1 VSGDPFLSCGL
12 GGLGWKGGPVTTP
25 FVGRAGELAAL
36 TADLDAAV
44 RGHGGVVLV
53 AGEPGIGKTR
63 LAEELAARAMMRGA
77 VVLWGRCWEGAGA
90 PAFWPWVQVIRG
102 YLQGQAEDLASLRHD
117 LGAGAADIAQ
127 LVPAVHDRIPDL
139 PAPPPLEPEAA
150 RFRLFDSLAGFLR
163 TAAAR
168 RPLVLVLDDLHWA
181 DVPSLALLRFMSR
194 ELDGGEG
201 SSPLVLGSYRHT
213 EVDQGHPLLG
223 AVADLTRGQ
232 HRWLLLGGLGQQEV
246 AGFMAL
252 VAGAEPSAELAAEV
266 YRQTDGNPFFVT
278 EVVRL
283 LASQGSWDQLD
294 PAAKGS
300 MALGTLPEGVRA
312 VVAERLGRLS
322 SDCRRILEI
331 ASVVGRDFELRVL
344 QPVSGLDAG
353 QLLMLL
359 EEAEAARLVG
369 VVPGELSRWRFA
381 HALVREV
388 LYEGL
393 LAARRVRLHGLVA
406 DALEAVHAAEPGPHL
421 AELAHHL
428 VEAAP
433 GSEKT
438 AARAVQMATAAGR
451 RSMEMLAWEDAAE
464 LFQRALA
471 ALELTERPGLQQRCE
486 LLLAV
491 GEARMAASDV
501 PAARTAYQQAGEL
514 ARRIGSPE
522 ALARAGLGLGLEFTS
537 MIVDPA
543 QVGMLEDALATL
555 GEPDSPLRARV
566 LAGLAR
572 TLVST
577 PQVER
582 RLALSEDAV
591 RMARRLGD
599 PATLAA
605 VLFGRHLAIRGS
617 ERAEAAGERL
627 AITTEAVGL
636 AEQIGDR
643 ALALRGRGL
652 RRIDLLELGD
662 LAGYDADLA
671 AAERAAEELRQLR
684 YRWPLPLAHATRA
697 LLAGRFAQAEE
708 LMEQGLAAG
717 RRAGDQALE
726 PYYIGVI
733 ATLRLMQGRFS
744 ELIEL
749 YRDAAARFPGM
760 AVFRAGVALALAET
774 GHADQA
780 RAELEQLAA
789 GDLAAVPRDPT
800 WSFTLAVLGMA
811 CYHLGEAG
819 IAGKLHPLLEPY
831 ADRNIVT
838 GRVGAI
844 CLGPAAYFLG
854 LLDLTR
860 SLPDRALRRFQQAAA
875 LAGRMQA
882 RPMMAMSAE
891 GQAQALLAL
900 DRPGD
905 RQQAIILLDEVTFT
919 AQALG
924 IRGLGERAATMRTA
938 AMAAPRASA
947 WPAGLTGREVEVL
960 RLIAAGQSNRA
971 IAQALFISPNT
982 VLHHVSSIFAKLGV
996 ANRAEAAAYA
1006 IRRGLAG

>member
-1 VSGDPFLSCGL
+1 M
-12 GGLGWKGGPVTTP
+12 TTP

-44 RGHGGVVLV
+44 GGRGGVVLV

-63 LAEELAARAMMRGA
+63 LAEELAARATARGA

-90 PAFWPWVQVIRG
+90 PSFWPWVQVVRG
-102 YLQGQAEDLASLRHD
+102 YVQVQAGDPASLRHD
-117 LGAGAADIAQ
+117 LGSGAADIAQ
-127 LVPAVHDRIPDL
+127 LVPAVHDCIPDL
-139 PAPPPLEPEAA
+139 PAPSPLEPEAA

-168 RPLVLVLDDLHWA
+168 RPLLLVLDDLHWA

-194 ELDGGEG
+194 ELEG
-201 SSPLVLGSYRHT
+201 TGPLVVGSYRQS
-213 EVDQGHPLLG
+213 EVGQGHPLLA

-232 HRWLLLGGLGQQEV
+232 HRWLLLGGLGQRDV
-246 AGFMAL
+246 ASFVAL
-252 VAGAEPSAELAAEV
+252 VAGAEPSTELAAEV

-283 LASQGSWDQLD
+283 LASQGRLD
-294 PAAKGS
+294 PAARD
-300 MALGTLPEGVRA
+300 AAVLGGGLPEGVMA

-322 SDCRRILEI
+322 GDCRRILEV
-331 ASVVGRDFELRVL
+331 AAVVGRDFELRVL
-344 QPVSGLDAG
+344 QPASGLDAER
-353 QLLMLL
+353 LLVLL
-359 EEAEAARLVG
+359 EEAEAARVVG
-369 VVPGELSRWRFA
+369 AVPGGLSRWRFA

-393 LAARRVRLHGLVA
+393 LAARRVRLHGLVGE
-406 DALEAVHAAEPGPHL
+406 ALEAVYTADPGPHL

-433 GSEKT
+433 GREET
-438 AARAVQMATAAGR
+438 AAKAVQVATLAGR
-451 RSMEMLAWEDAAE
+451 RALEVLAWEDAAE
-464 LFQRALA
+464 LFERALA
-471 ALELTERPGLQQRCE
+471 ALDLTERPGPQQRCE

-491 GEARMAASDV
+491 GEARMATSDV

-522 ALARAGLGLGLEFTS
+522 ALAQAGLGLGSEFTS
-537 MIVDPA
+537 GVVNPV
-543 QVGMLEDALATL
+543 QVGLLEEALTAL
-555 GEPDSPLRARV
+555 GRDDSPLRARV

-572 TLVST
+572 ALVST

-591 RMARRLGD
+591 QMARRLGD

-605 VLFGRHLAIRGS
+605 VLFGRHLAVWGS
-617 ERAEAAGERL
+617 ERAEVAGERL
-627 AITTEAVGL
+627 AIATEVVGL

-643 ALALRGRGL
+643 AMALRGRGL
-652 RRIDLLELGD
+652 RRIDLIELGD

-684 YRWPLPLAHATRA
+684 YRWQLPLAHATRA
-697 LLAGRFAQAEE
+697 LLAGRFTRAEE

-717 RRAGDQALE
+717 RRAGDQAVGN
-726 PYYIGVI
+726 YYTGVM
-733 ATLRLMQGRFS
+733 ATLRLMQGRFG

-749 YRDAAARFPGM
+749 TRDAAARFPAM
-760 AVFRAGVALALAET
+760 VVFQAALAAALAEA
-774 GHADQA
+774 GRADQA
-780 RAELEQLAA
+780 RVEVERLAA
-789 GDLAAVPRDPT
+789 GDLAAVPRDPA
-800 WSFTLAVLGMA
+800 WSFSLATLALA
-811 CYHLGEAG
+811 CYHLGEAET
-819 IAGKLHPLLEPY
+819 AVKLHGLLQPY
-831 ADRNIVT
+831 ADRNVVT

-860 SLPDRALRRFQQAAA
+860 GLPEQALRRFQHAAA
-875 LAGRMQA
+875 LADRMQG
-882 RPMMAMSAE
+882 RPMVAMSRE
-891 GQAQALLAL
+891 GQARALLAL

-905 RQQAIILLDEVTFT
+905 RQQAAALLDQVAAT
-919 AQALG
+919 ARELG
-924 IRGLGERAATMRTA
+924 ICGLGERAGTLRA
-938 AMAAPRASA
+938 AALAAPLSPA
-947 WPAGLTGREVEVL
+947 WPAGLTDREVEVL
-960 RLIAAGQSNRA
+960 RLITAGRTNRA

-1006 IRRGLAG
+1006 TRLGLAG

>member
-1 VSGDPFLSCGL
+1 M
-12 GGLGWKGGPVTTP
+12 TTP
-25 FVGRAGELAAL
+25 FVGRTGELAAL
-36 TADLDAAV
+36 TTDLDAAV
-44 RGHGGVVLV
+44 GGRGGVVLL

-63 LAEELAARAMMRGA
+63 LAEELAARAMARGA

-102 YLQGQAEDLASLRHD
+102 YLQGQAEDLVSLRHD

-168 RPLVLVLDDLHWA
+168 RPLLLVLDDLHWA

-194 ELDGGEG
+194 ELDGVEG
-201 SSPLVLGSYRHT
+201 SGPLVLGSYRHT

-232 HRWLLLGGLGQQEV
+232 HRWLLLGGLGQHEV

-252 VAGAEPSAELAAEV
+252 VAGTEPSAELAAEV

-283 LASQGSWDQLD
+283 LASQGRLD
-294 PAAKGS
+294 PAARDSRVLGS
-300 MALGTLPEGVRA
+300 RLPEGVRA
-312 VVAERLGRLS
+312 VVAERLSRLS
-322 SDCRRILEI
+322 GECRRTLEI

-369 VVPGELSRWRFA
+369 AAPGELSRWRFA

-406 DALEAVHAAEPGPHL
+406 DALEAVHATDPGPHL

-464 LFQRALA
+464 LFQRALT

-537 MIVDPA
+537 MIVDPV

-555 GEPDSPLRARV
+555 GEADSPLRARV

-582 RLALSEDAV
+582 RLALSQDAV

-605 VLFGRHLAIRGS
+605 VLFARHLAIRGS
-617 ERAEAAGERL
+617 ARAEVASERL
-627 AITTEAVGL
+627 AIATEAVGL
-636 AEQIGDR
+636 AEQIGDL

-726 PYYIGVI
+726 PYYIGVC
-733 ATLRLMQGRFS
+733 ATLRLMQGRIS
-744 ELIEL
+744 EPIEL
-749 YRDAAARFPGM
+749 YREANARFPAM
-760 AVFRAGVALALAET
+760 AVFRAGVAVALAET

-780 RAELEQLAA
+780 RAELEQLVA
-789 GDLAAVPRDPT
+789 GDLAAVPRDPA
-800 WSFTLAVLGMA
+800 WSFTLAMLALA
-811 CYHLGEAG
+811 CYHLGECGTA
-819 IAGKLHPLLEPY
+819 ITLYPLLEPY

-844 CLGPAAYFLG
+844 CAGPAAYFLG

-860 SLPDRALRRFQQAAA
+860 SLPEQALIHFQQAAA

-882 RPMMAMSAE
+882 RPMRAMSRE
-891 GQAQALLAL
+891 GQARALLAL

-905 RQQAIILLDEVTFT
+905 RQQAITLLDEVTFA

-924 IRGLGERAATMRTA
+924 IRGLGERAATVRTA
-938 AMAAPRASA
+938 AMAAPRTPA

-960 RLIAAGQSNRA
+960 RLIAAGRSNRA

-996 ANRAEAAAYA
+996 ANRAEATAYA
-1006 IRRGLAG
+1006 VRRGLAG

>member
-1 VSGDPFLSCGL
+1 M
-12 GGLGWKGGPVTTP
+12 TTP

-44 RGHGGVVLV
+44 GGHGGVVLV

-63 LAEELAARAMMRGA
+63 LVEELAAQAIVRGA

-102 YLQGQAEDLASLRHD
+102 YVQGQAEDLASLRHD

-127 LVPAVHDRIPDL
+127 LVPAVHDRLPDL
-139 PAPPPLEPEAA
+139 PASPPLEPEAA

-168 RPLVLVLDDLHWA
+168 RPLLLVLDDLHWA

-194 ELDGGEG
+194 ELEGVEG
-201 SSPLVLGSYRHT
+201 SAPLVVGSYRHT
-213 EVDQGHPLLG
+213 EVDQGHPLLA

-232 HRWLLLGGLGQQEV
+232 HRWLLLGGLGQREV

-283 LASQGSWDQLD
+283 LASQGRLD
-294 PAAKGS
+294 PAARGS
-300 MALGTLPEGVRA
+300 AVLGSRLPEGVRA
-312 VVAERLGRLS
+312 VVAERLSRLS
-322 SDCRRILEI
+322 GDCRRMLEI

-344 QPVSGLDAG
+344 QPVSGLNAER
-353 QLLMLL
+353 LLVLL
-359 EEAEAARLVG
+359 EEAEAVRLVG

-388 LYEGL
+388 LYESL

-406 DALEAVHAAEPGPHL
+406 NALEAVYAADPGPHL
-421 AELAHHL
+421 TELAHHL

-433 GSEKT
+433 GSEET
-438 AARAVQMATAAGR
+438 AARAVQMATLAGR
-451 RSMEMLAWEDAAE
+451 RSLQMLAWEDAAE

-471 ALELTERPGLQQRCE
+471 ALDLTERPGSQHRRCE

-501 PAARTAYQQAGEL
+501 SAARTAYQQAGEL

-522 ALARAGLGLGLEFTS
+522 ALAQAGLGLGLEITS
-537 MIVDPA
+537 GIVDPV
-543 QVGMLEDALATL
+543 QVGLLDEALAAL
-555 GEPDSPLRARV
+555 DEADSPLRARV

-572 TLVST
+572 ALVSS
-577 PQVER
+577 PQADR

-605 VLFGRHLAIRGS
+605 ALFGRHLAIWGS
-617 ERAEAAGERL
+617 ERAEVTGERL
-627 AITTEAVGL
+627 AIATEAVGL

-643 ALALRGRGL
+643 AMALRGRGL

-662 LAGYDADLA
+662 VAGYDADLA

-684 YRWPLPLAHATRA
+684 YRWQLPLAHATRA
-697 LLAGRFAQAEE
+697 LLAGRFGQAEE
-708 LMEQGLAAG
+708 LIEQGLAAG
-717 RRAGDQALE
+717 QRAGDQAVGN
-726 PYYIGVI
+726 YYTGVI
-733 ATLRLMQGRFS
+733 ASLRFMQGRFG

-749 YRDAAARFPGM
+749 ARDAATRFPAM
-760 AVFRAGVALALAET
+760 VVFRAALAAALAET
-774 GHADQA
+774 GRADEAQA
-780 RAELEQLAA
+780 EVEWLAA
-789 GDLAAVPRDPT
+789 RDLAAVPRDPA
-800 WSFTLAVLGMA
+800 WSYSLASLALA

-819 IAGKLHPLLEPY
+819 IAGTLHPLLEPY

-854 LLDLTR
+854 LLDLTLSR
-860 SLPDRALRRFQQAAA
+860 PEQALHHFQQAAA
-875 LAGRMQA
+875 LAGRMRA
-882 RPMMAMSAE
+882 RPMVAMSRE
-891 GQAQALLAL
+891 GQARALLAL

-905 RQQAIILLDEVTFT
+905 REQATALLDEVTAT
-919 AQALG
+919 ARVLG
-924 IRGLGERAATMRTA
+924 IAGLGERAATVRRA
-938 AMAAPRASA
+938 ATAAPRAPA
-947 WPAGLTGREVEVL
+947 WPAGLTGREVDVL

>member
-1 VSGDPFLSCGL
+1 
-12 GGLGWKGGPVTTP
+12 VTTP
-25 FVGRAGELAAL
+25 FVGRTGELAVL

-44 RGHGGVVLV
+44 GGRGGVVLV

-63 LAEELAARAMMRGA
+63 LVEELAARAIGRGA
-77 VVLWGRCWEGAGA
+77 AVLWGRCWEGAGA
-90 PAFWPWVQVIRG
+90 PAFWPWVQVVRG
-102 YLQGQAEDLASLRHD
+102 YVQVQAEDPASLRHD
-117 LGAGAADIAQ
+117 LGAGAADIAA
-127 LVPAVHDRIPDL
+127 LVPAVRDRIPDL

-168 RPLVLVLDDLHWA
+168 RPLLLVLDDLHWA
-181 DVPSLALLRFMSR
+181 DVASLALLRFMSR

-201 SSPLVLGSYRHT
+201 SGPLVVGSYRHT

-232 HRWLLLGGLGQQEV
+232 HRWLPLGGLGQREV
-246 AGFMAL
+246 AGFIAL

-283 LASQGSWDQLD
+283 LASQGRLD
-294 PAAKGS
+294 PAARGAAVLKG
-300 MALGTLPEGVRA
+300 GLPEGVRA
-312 VVAERLGRLS
+312 VVAERLSRLS
-322 SDCRRILEI
+322 GDCRQILEV

-344 QPVSGLDAG
+344 QPASGLDAG
-353 QLLMLL
+353 QLLVLL

-369 VVPGELSRWRFA
+369 AVPGELSRWRFA

-406 DALEAVHAAEPGPHL
+406 DALEAVYAAEPGPHL

-433 GSEKT
+433 GSEKS
-438 AARAVQMATAAGR
+438 AARAVRMATLAGR
-451 RSMEMLAWEDAAE
+451 RALEVLAWEDAAG
-464 LFQRALA
+464 LFERALA
-471 ALELTERPGLQQRCE
+471 ALELAERPGSAQQRCE
-486 LLLAV
+486 LLLAI

-514 ARRIGSPE
+514 AGRIGSPE

-537 MIVDPA
+537 GIVDPV
-543 QVGMLEDALATL
+543 QVGLLEQALAVL
-555 GEPDSPLRARV
+555 DKADSPLRARV

-572 TLVST
+572 ALVSA
-577 PQVER
+577 PQAER

-605 VLFGRHLAIRGS
+605 VLFGRHLAIWGS
-617 ERAEAAGERL
+617 EQAEVTGERL
-627 AITTEAVGL
+627 SIATEAVGL

-643 ALALRGRGL
+643 AMALRGRGL

-671 AAERAAEELRQLR
+671 AAERAAEQLGQLR
-684 YRWPLPLAHATRA
+684 YRWQLPLAHATRA
-697 LLAGRFAQAEE
+697 LLAGRFGQAEE
-708 LMEQGLAAG
+708 LIEQGLAAG
-717 RRAGDQALE
+717 RRAGDQAVGN
-726 PYYIGVI
+726 YYTGVI
-733 ATLRLMQGRFS
+733 ATLRFMQGRLC
-744 ELIEL
+744 ELAEL
-749 YRDAAARFPGM
+749 SRDAAARFPAM
-760 AVFRAGVALALAET
+760 VVFRAALAAMLAEA
-774 GHADQA
+774 GRADEAQA
-780 RAELEQLAA
+780 EVERLAA
-789 GDLAAVPRDPT
+789 GDLAAVPRDPA
-800 WSFTLAVLGMA
+800 WSYCLASLALA
-811 CYHLGEAG
+811 CYHLGDAG
-819 IAGKLHPLLEPY
+819 TASQLHPRLEPY

-854 LLDLTR
+854 LLDLTLD
-860 SLPDRALRRFQQAAA
+860 LPERALHHFAQAAA

-882 RPMMAMSAE
+882 RPMVAMSRE
-891 GQAQALLAL
+891 GRARALLAL

-905 RQQAIILLDEVTFT
+905 RQQATALLDEVAAT

-924 IRGLGERAATMRTA
+924 IRGLGERAARLRA
-938 AMAAPRASA
+938 ATTAPRAPA

-960 RLIAAGQSNRA
+960 RLIAAGRSNRA

-996 ANRAEAAAYA
+996 ANRAQAAASA
-1006 IRRGLAG
+1006 IRLGLAG